1 MITEHVFI
9 CADCKKPFR
18 WTGDN
23 RRHIP
28 KRCAS
33 CQAKRRAMLQ
43 GLRRRGLISPRRV
56 AGLYDVTAKCP
67 KCGRDH
73 VIQMTAIPDVK
84 PRVYCPEHEKLRLR
98 SQCEYYEV
106 GRL

>member
-28 KRCAS
+28 KRCAP

-43 GLRRRGLISPRRV
+43 KLRDRSRITPRRV

-73 VIQMTAIPDVK
+73 ITQMTAIPDVK
-84 PRVYCPEHEKLRLR
+84 PRVYCPEHEGLRR
-98 SQCEYYEV
+98 HSEYEDYEV
-106 GRL
+106 GRV

>member
-1 MITEHVFI
+1 MKTERIFI
-9 CADCKKPFR
+9 CLDCDKPFK
-18 WTGDN
+18 WIGDN
-23 RRHIP
+23 PRHIP

-33 CQAKRRAMLQ
+33 CQRERRVMLQ

-56 AGLYDVTAKCP
+56 AGMYDVTAKCP

-84 PRVYCPEHEKLRLR
+84 PRVYCPDHEYLRR
-98 SQCEYYEV
+98 HSEYEGYAAGSV
-106 GRL
+106 